1 MRKPDIWKNIKGYN
15 GKYQVSY
22 AGEIRRVYPS
32 GKTRLLTPHKH
43 CNLRYSRNTLFVKLT
58 DHNGKGREI
67 PVIRIVA
74 QTFLPEPPPGYVA
87 YHKNGVLADNWASN
101 IGYISRHELGKK
113 TGHISRSKA
122 VVKIDQDGQFVAFY
136 KSARDAAK
144 ENFMSRQTVTDRCN
158 GYYRKKGVMHPMKSV
173 FAPDGYAYSWDD
185 DKSIQLTLD
194 VMQGKA
200 KYKKPRRKKIKTGAD
215 GQGDEI
221 MCPDQA
227 NADWLDVEG
236 VAR

>member
-1 MRKPDIWKNIKGYN
+1 MHKPDIWKDIKGYN

-22 AGEIRRVYPS
+22 AGDVRRVYPS
-32 GKTRLLTPHKH
+32 GKTRQLNPYKRKGRQ
-43 CNLRYSRNTLFVKLT
+43 NSRNCLFVKLT
-58 DHNGKGREI
+58 DHTGKYKLI

-74 QTFLPEPPPGYVA
+74 QAFLPEPPPGYVT
-87 YHKNGVLADNWASN
+87 YHKNGVVSDNWASN
-101 IGYISRHELGKK
+101 IGYISRHELGKM

-144 ENFMSRQTVTDRCN
+144 ENFMSRQTVADRCN
-158 GYYRKKGVMHPMKSV
+158 GYYMRDGMMHPMKSV

-185 DKSIQLTLD
+185 DKSIERTLD
-194 VMQGKA
+194 VMHGKV
-200 KYKKPRRKKIKTGAD
+200 KHKKPWRKKIGEEIKCP
-215 GQGDEI
+215 GQAG
-221 MCPDQA
+221 
-227 NADWLDVEG
+227 ADWLEVEG